1 MNIHRNPLCGR
12 NFEYYSEDPYISGK
26 MAAAKVKSIQSQ
38 HIASAVK
45 HFLANNKEVNRED
58 SYSIVSERALREIY
72 LRGFEICVKEANPWT
87 IMTSYNIVNGKRASE
102 NYDTVT
108 QILRNEWGYDGMVMT
123 DWWNHAEMY
132 KEIEAGNDI
141 HMPESQGKDALVLKK
156 LKNGELDR
164 GTVEVCVKHILE
176 MIMKLD

>member
-1 MNIHRNPLCGR
+1 
-12 NFEYYSEDPYISGK
+12 
-26 MAAAKVKSIQSQ
+26 
-38 HIASAVK
+38 
-45 HFLANNKEVNRED
+45 
-58 SYSIVSERALREIY
+58 
-72 LRGFEICVKEANPWT
+72 
-87 IMTSYNIVNGKRASE
+87 
-102 NYDTVT
+102 
-108 QILRNEWGYDGMVMT
+108 MVMT